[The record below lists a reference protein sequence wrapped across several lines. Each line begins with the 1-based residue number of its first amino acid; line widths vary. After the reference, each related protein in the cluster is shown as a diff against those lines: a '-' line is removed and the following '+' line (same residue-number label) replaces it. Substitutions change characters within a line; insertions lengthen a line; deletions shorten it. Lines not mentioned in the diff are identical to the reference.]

1 MMFGLFKKKRRFKD
15 TWILV
20 KLSEYG
26 ELLNVDHKK
35 IVIMYG
41 DTPIKELPYCDERLE
56 QLKEKYPV
64 VISLESGFERPP
76 YNILIM
82 NRFEFSRLGF
92 GD

>member
-1 MMFGLFKKKRRFKD
+1 MKKRDFKD
-15 TWILV
+15 TWVLV

-41 DTPIKELPYCDERLE
+41 NVPLKELPYSDERLE
-56 QLKEKYPV
+56 QLREKYPIV
-64 VISLESGFERPP
+64 VSLESSFERPP

-82 NRFEFSRLGF
+82 NRFEFERLGL

>member
-1 MMFGLFKKKRRFKD
+1 MKRKREFRD
-15 TWILV
+15 TWVLV

-41 DTPIKELPYCDERLE
+41 DVPLKELPYSDERLE
-56 QLKEKYPV
+56 QLREKYPV
-64 VISLESGFERPP
+64 VVSLESSFERPP

-82 NRFEFSRLGF
+82 NRFEFGRLGL